1 MQKHRDVVCW
11 FVCFGRNKDKIWMD
25 SWDSQYRNIGR
36 WRMKI
41 TRRQLQDDKR
51 EERPLC
57 HRKEAVCKELTRAKS
72 KEKKDKKLVSEHAS
86 RSQGKK
92 MYETRFWY
100 SCLLTITSSQN
111 YFVKITWKGSS
122 LSFYLSIILN
132 NFWVILWDEIL
143 ETQKMR
149 IWTVDTRQNK
159 RKLKKRK
166 NYAFNN
172 SNKFFSS
179 ISYFFRR
186 QKHLFFEMICQV
198 TCPCSSLKQFLF
210 FNQSWEDT
218 CEHPHQLIFC
228 FHRSFILKGGRFV
241 WATGSHSLLV
251 LAVWCVWSRSNHQL
265 RIHFSGDPTWYVAV
279 FFFQEQMNTSLD

>member
-1 MQKHRDVVCW
+1 M
-11 FVCFGRNKDKIWMD
+11 
-25 SWDSQYRNIGR
+25 
-36 WRMKI
+36 
-41 TRRQLQDDKR
+41 
-51 EERPLC
+51 
-57 HRKEAVCKELTRAKS
+57 
-72 KEKKDKKLVSEHAS
+72 SEHAS

-149 IWTVDTRQNK
+149 IWTVDTRQNE

-198 TCPCSSLKQFLF
+198 TCPCSNLKQFLF

-265 RIHFSGDPTWYVAV
+265 RIHFSGDPTWYVAAFFLSGTDEHQFGLVV
-279 FFFQEQMNTSLD
+279 FYIVITVFCPFSLISFLIWKSRYFWILKFLLGTITFVRLSLDLFKLMWSILRSTSLSSSS